1 MRVLNTVCGVA
12 VLLNALHMGHAV
24 HHFLTIAAQEES
36 MHGVAMW
43 AGVIAAVIVGIVV
56 CWGMSAAEAAGRQG
70 SIEARC
76 IASAIRFRPLQF
88 GPAHIVS
95 TSTRLQRSCGWTQRR
110 SSAKPACIFN

>member
-43 AGVIAAVIVGIVV
+43 AGVIAAVIVGMLSFVGG
-56 CWGMSAAEAAGRQG
+56 CLLLRQAAGK
-70 SIEARC
+70 A
-76 IASAIRFRPLQF
+76 A
-88 GPAHIVS
+88 
-95 TSTRLQRSCGWTQRR
+95 
-110 SSAKPACIFN
+110 